1 MIFHFNTLAPWSPL
15 IYVVLVLVFG
25 AVVKP
30 PIRFLAEQGTITLW
44 DGRISRLFI
53 AGYALGALLLLL
65 APTPLSLFERVSA
78 VLFLG
83 FMLQL
88 SVLDATAGWLPI
100 EYTSVTAASGLL
112 VMWQRDEQHLW
123 AMAGI
128 GTLFAIVRFYCNYR
142 AKREALGLGD
152 VWLAVALAAWCGWSG
167 TVQALLIGVVGFVLW
182 HACSSSARKEGPLGP
197 WLCAGAMLA
206 LINRVFNPVV
216 VF

>member
-1 MIFHFNTLAPWSPL
+1 MIFHFNTLVPWSPL
-15 IYVVLVLVFG
+15 IYVVLVIVFS
-25 AVVKP
+25 AMVKP
-30 PIRFLAEQGTITLW
+30 PIRFLAEQGAITLW
-44 DGRISRLFI
+44 DGRISQLFI

-128 GTLFAIVRFYCNYR
+128 GTLFAIVRVYCNYR
-142 AKREALGLGD
+142 AKREALGQGD
-152 VWLAVALAAWCGWSG
+152 VWLAVALAAWCGWSE

>member
-1 MIFHFNTLAPWSPL
+1 MIFHFNTLVPWSPL
-15 IYVVLVLVFG
+15 IYVVLVIVFSQ
-25 AVVKP
+25 VTKP
-30 PIRFLAEQGTITLW
+30 PIRFLTEQGVLSLW
-44 DGRISRLFI
+44 DERVSRLFI
-53 AGYALGALLLLL
+53 AGYALGGVVILL
-65 APTPLSLFERVSA
+65 APAPMFERVSL

-83 FMLQL
+83 FVLQL

-100 EYTSVTAASGLL
+100 EYTGVTAVSGLL
-112 VMWQRDEQHLW
+112 VMWQRGEQHFW

-128 GTLFAIVRFYCNYR
+128 GALFAIVRFYCNYR

-167 TVQALLIGVVGFVLW
+167 TLQALLTGVVGFVLW
-182 HACSSSARKEGPLGP
+182 HVCSSDARKEGPLGP

-216 VF
+216 VW

>member
-1 MIFHFNTLAPWSPL
+1 MIFHFNSLVPWSPL
-15 IYVVLVLVFG
+15 IYVALVLVFS

-30 PIRFLAEQGTITLW
+30 PIRFLAEQGALSLW
-44 DGRISRLFI
+44 DERVSRLFI
-53 AGYALGALLLLL
+53 AGYALGGVVILL
-65 APTPLSLFERVSA
+65 APAPMFERVSL

-83 FMLQL
+83 FVLQL

-100 EYTSVTAASGLL
+100 EYTGVTAVSGLL
-112 VMWQRDEQHLW
+112 VMWQHGEQHFW

-128 GTLFAIVRFYCNYR
+128 GALFAIVRFYCNYR

-167 TVQALLIGVVGFVLW
+167 TLQALLTGVVGFVLW
-182 HACSSSARKEGPLGP
+182 HVCSSDARKEGPLGP

-216 VF
+216 VW